1 MAATVTDTDYLRDDI
16 AYLERA
22 IRSADN
28 AQLDG
33 RCTDP
38 HALARSQKRRREQL
52 ADLRYRLA
60 AAGVIERMG
69 QAA

>member
-1 MAATVTDTDYLRDDI
+1 MAAVVTDTDYLRDDI

-28 AQLDG
+28 AELDG

-38 HALARSQKRRREQL
+38 LEVARWQKRRRSQL
-52 ADLRYRLA
+52 ADLRSRLA
-60 AAGVIERMG
+60 SEAVA
-69 QAA
+69 